1 MVCFGRDYRVF
12 STITSHIE
20 ELSITVLLFRGDN
33 MPSRW
38 DQIHRRGL
46 RTATAYLVSA
56 PSQHS
61 LGLAGLMSIGSECD
75 GKIQ

>member
-20 ELSITVLLFRGDN
+20 ELSITVLLLGGDN
-33 MPSRW
+33 MLSRW
-38 DQIHRRGL
+38 DQIHCRRL

-56 PSQHS
+56 PSQHP

-75 GKIQ
+75 GKI